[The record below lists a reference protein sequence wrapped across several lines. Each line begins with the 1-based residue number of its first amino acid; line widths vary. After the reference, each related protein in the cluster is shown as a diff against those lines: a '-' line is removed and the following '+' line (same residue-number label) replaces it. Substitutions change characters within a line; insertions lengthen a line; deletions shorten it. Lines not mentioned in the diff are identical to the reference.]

1 MNLNIFY
8 RISDA
13 GNPKEKISGKGK
25 KECLGNALEIFG
37 KDHFNIRADH
47 CSEETLRMI
56 RNFGLEPEISSLGN
70 AGSWLKSAR
79 QALSPEYQNSALY
92 FIEDDYIHLPDST
105 GAILDG
111 LSIADYVSLYDHP
124 DKYTSGINP
133 LLEDSSEWSRISPGK
148 FCHWKSSNS
157 TTMTF
162 ALKQE
167 TLKAD
172 FPVWERH
179 CAAGFPDDF
188 RAFLELQSLDSWE
201 NRMFGRGR
209 KLITSLPAF
218 STHTESA
225 WLSPLRNWS
234 EIS

>member
-1 MNLNIFY
+1 MKLHVFY
-8 RISDA
+8 RISDS
-13 GNPKEKISGKGK
+13 GNPKEKIPGAGK
-25 KECLGNALEIFG
+25 KECLDNALAIFG
-37 KDHFNIRADH
+37 KDHFSIRADN
-47 CSEETLRMI
+47 CSEDTIQLV
-56 RNFGLEPEISSLGN
+56 RNFGLEPEISALGN
-70 AGSWLKSAR
+70 AGSWLASAR
-79 QALSPEYQNSALY
+79 QALSPEFERSAIY
-92 FIEDDYIHLPDST
+92 FIEDDYLHLP
-105 GAILDG
+105 GAAEVIFDG
-111 LSIADYVSLYDHP
+111 LSKADYVSLYDHP
-124 DKYTSGINP
+124 DKYTTGINP
-133 LLEDSSEWSRISPGK
+133 LLEASSELSRISPGK

-172 FPVWERH
+172 FSLWERH

-201 NRMFGRGR
+201 NRLFGKGR

-218 STHTESA
+218 CTHTETA